1 MLPWEIFSFFQAC
14 NYIYRKTLPLT
25 FLLEFPNTF
34 QGTYSSQLYLL
45 KASKKKV
52 FLKLPKFF
60 RIVIMHNTS
69 KCLKGIKFRGYLV
82 SQMEKNYNLWVFDFA
97 IWRLQNI
104 PRVFN
109 FAISVAKVSLK
120 DFVTISIDMRYT
132 GISIIL

>member
-1 MLPWEIFSFFQAC
+1 
-14 NYIYRKTLPLT
+14 
-25 FLLEFPNTF
+25 
-34 QGTYSSQLYLL
+34 
-45 KASKKKV
+45 
-52 FLKLPKFF
+52 
-60 RIVIMHNTS
+60 MHNTS
-69 KCLKGIKFRGYLV
+69 KCLKGIKFSGYLV